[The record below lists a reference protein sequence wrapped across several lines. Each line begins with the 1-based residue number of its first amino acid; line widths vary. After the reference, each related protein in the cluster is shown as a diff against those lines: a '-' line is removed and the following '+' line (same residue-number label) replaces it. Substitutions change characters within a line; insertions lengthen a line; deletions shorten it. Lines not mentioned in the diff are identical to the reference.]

1 MRTFPFAKLSFAVLS
16 LAFFSIAGIAAQAA
30 TSIPIR
36 KPLIQ
41 VNLKT
46 NEAYYVDG
54 FKADIDRLETGLSS
68 ASGQN
73 VKLPSKDRLNILLDT
88 IDMMLFRQFCDR
100 EGLKVSDADVN
111 NQIAQFKASLGSGA
125 TDAAVEMSL
134 RRNGVFTDVKT
145 YFRQDLLFGTYLKQ
159 KKGDQMKAISQPSVS
174 DILKSYDDMKFSL
187 RRPTSYRFTM
197 LLSRT
202 QGKSD
207 ADKKKA
213 ADTMRAIAAKSKA
226 DPSAFDEY
234 FVRGAV
240 DSKNAGFQTMPNL
253 VIAKTAESK
262 KQYPNLSEAIFKLK
276 EGEASDCIEEEQG
289 YCVVRVSA
297 YLPEKQLGLD
307 DLIEGLTSTKAAAA
321 NPTATVMALVV
332 NDYQSS
338 KFSALQKST
347 HEEVSAKLRK
357 EGTITVSL
365 AGLNG
370 ILEQPEIDAVK
381 ALKGSGY
388 TIILQ

>member
-1 MRTFPFAKLSFAVLS
+1 MRTFPFAKLSLAVLS
-16 LAFFSIAGIAAQAA
+16 LAFLSVAGIAAQAA

-46 NEAYYVDG
+46 NEAYYVDA
-54 FKADIDRLETGLSS
+54 FKADIERLETGLST
-68 ASGQN
+68 ASGQT

-88 IDMMLFRQFCDR
+88 IDMMLFRQFCER
-100 EGLKVSDADVN
+100 EGIKVSDAEVN

-213 ADTMRAIAAKSKA
+213 ADTMRAIAAKAKA

-240 DSKNAGFQTMPNL
+240 DSKNAGFQT
-253 VIAKTAESK
+253 IA
-262 KQYPNLSEAIFKLK
+262 
-276 EGEASDCIEEEQG
+276 
-289 YCVVRVSA
+289 
-297 YLPEKQLGLD
+297 
-307 DLIEGLTSTKAAAA
+307 
-321 NPTATVMALVV
+321 
-332 NDYQSS
+332 
-338 KFSALQKST
+338 
-347 HEEVSAKLRK
+347 
-357 EGTITVSL
+357 
-365 AGLNG
+365 
-370 ILEQPEIDAVK
+370 
-381 ALKGSGY
+381 
-388 TIILQ
+388 

>member
-1 MRTFPFAKLSFAVLS
+1 
-16 LAFFSIAGIAAQAA
+16 
-30 TSIPIR
+30 
-36 KPLIQ
+36 
-41 VNLKT
+41 
-46 NEAYYVDG
+46 
-54 FKADIDRLETGLSS
+54 
-68 ASGQN
+68 
-73 VKLPSKDRLNILLDT
+73 
-88 IDMMLFRQFCDR
+88 
-100 EGLKVSDADVN
+100 
-111 NQIAQFKASLGSGA
+111 
-125 TDAAVEMSL
+125 
-134 RRNGVFTDVKT
+134 
-145 YFRQDLLFGTYLKQ
+145 
-159 KKGDQMKAISQPSVS
+159 
-174 DILKSYDDMKFSL
+174 
-187 RRPTSYRFTM
+187 
-197 LLSRT
+197 
-202 QGKSD
+202 
-207 ADKKKA
+207 
-213 ADTMRAIAAKSKA
+213 
-226 DPSAFDEY
+226 
-234 FVRGAV
+234 
-240 DSKNAGFQTMPNL
+240 MPNL